1 MKLLVLS
8 SRFPLPLEKGDKL
21 RIYHQL
27 KYLSQYHEITLFA
40 LSDHHPEASWL
51 REMNQI
57 CASVHVTYHP
67 QWQSMLYAI
76 WAYTTGLP
84 ASVGYFNS
92 RKTKQAV
99 QKIIATLQPDM
110 IYVQLIRMVPYI
122 SQVKGATTALDYMD
136 AFSLRAIRRAER
148 SKGIERWFWK
158 REAELLRKFELSCQ
172 SKFSHRFIIS
182 NTDKEHLR
190 GEGVKALTLLPNG
203 VDTDYF
209 QPTHVSAPQYDLV
222 FVGNMSYHPNILAA
236 KYLVDQIARHLK
248 PRMPALKLLIA
259 GANPVR
265 EVKHLQTD
273 WIKVTGYMEDIRSAY
288 SNGKV
293 FVAPIFTG
301 SGLQNKILEAMAME
315 VPCVTTA
322 IVADSI
328 GAPASL
334 VHRAGDS
341 TAFCEKIE
349 GLLADEDQRLRLG
362 REARA
367 FVIEQFAW
375 RQCCSPLDIL
385 VDPVENHSSELGLE
399 HK

>member
-40 LSDHHPEASWL
+40 LSDHHPEETWL
-51 REMNQI
+51 QEMNQI
-57 CASVHVTYHP
+57 CEKVHVMYHA
-67 QWQSMLYAI
+67 QWKSILNAI
-76 WAYTTGLP
+76 WAFSRGLP
-84 ASVGYFNS
+84 ASVGYFNN
-92 RKTKQAV
+92 RKAKHAV
-99 QKIIATLQPDM
+99 REIIATWQPDM

-122 SQVKGATTALDYMD
+122 SQAEGSKAALDYMD

-148 SKGIERWFWK
+148 SRGVERWFWN
-158 REAELLRKFELSCQ
+158 RESELLRKFEVACQ
-172 SKFSHRFIIS
+172 SRFSHRFIIS
-182 NTDKEHLR
+182 NTDKEHL
-190 GEGVKALTLLPNG
+190 EENGVDALRLLPNG
-203 VDTDYF
+203 VDTAYF
-209 QPTHVSAPQYDLV
+209 QKGQGSPPQYDLV

-236 KYLVDQIARHLK
+236 KYLVDQIARRLK
-248 PRMPALKLLIA
+248 PAMPGLKVLIA
-259 GANPVR
+259 GANPTR
-265 EVKHLQTD
+265 EVQHLQKD
-273 WIKVTGYMEDIRSAY
+273 WIKVTGYLEDIRSAY

-315 VPCVTTA
+315 VPCVTTS

-334 VHRAGDS
+334 VHRAGDA
-341 TAFCEKIE
+341 TGFCKKIE
-349 GLLADEDQRLRLG
+349 GLLEDEDQRMSLG

-367 FVIEQFAW
+367 FVLEQFAW
-375 RQCCSPLDIL
+375 HHCCSPLDIL